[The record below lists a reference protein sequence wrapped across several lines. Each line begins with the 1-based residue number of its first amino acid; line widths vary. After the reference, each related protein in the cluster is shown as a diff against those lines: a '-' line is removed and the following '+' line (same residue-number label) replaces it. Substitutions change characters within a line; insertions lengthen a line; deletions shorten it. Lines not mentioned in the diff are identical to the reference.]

1 MDAQIEKKMDINN
14 SINHNLEDSAVV
26 ALTLLRS
33 GVLDNIKATEEDP
46 NPSTP
51 LCAGTFSSQTTA
63 EQIIDATLLGFN
75 FNCHTVTPGSSP
87 KNTFIKPQFATT
99 VRRELLHVVGCAY
112 LSPA

>member
-1 MDAQIEKKMDINN
+1 MDAQIEKKM
-14 SINHNLEDSAVV
+14 DSAVV

-51 LCAGTFSSQTTA
+51 LCVGTFSSQTTA

-75 FNCHTVTPGSSP
+75 CHTVTPDSSP
-87 KNTFIKPQFATT
+87 KNTFIKPQLTT
-99 VRRELLHVVGCAY
+99 TKVRKKLYAVGCAH

>member
-1 MDAQIEKKMDINN
+1 MDAQIEKKMD
-14 SINHNLEDSAVV
+14 SAVV
-26 ALTLLRS
+26 VLTLLRS

-75 FNCHTVTPGSSP
+75 CHTVTVTPGSSP
-87 KNTFIKPQFATT
+87 KTTFIKPQFATT
-99 VRRELLHVVGCAY
+99 VRREVIFCRLRI
-112 LSPA
+112 

>member
-46 NPSTP
+46 TLVRLCVPVPFLLKLLLSRSSTP
-51 LCAGTFSSQTTA
+51 PFWASTAIQLHLILLPKIHLSSH
-63 EQIIDATLLGFN
+63 N
-75 FNCHTVTPGSSP
+75 
-87 KNTFIKPQFATT
+87 
-99 VRRELLHVVGCAY
+99 
-112 LSPA
+112 